1 MRTDHQRAR
10 AETGNHE
17 EVAVTEGRGDYC
29 SKWNDGGRGS
39 EKWSYWGYIVKMEQ
53 IVLAE

>member
-10 AETGNHE
+10 AETGNH